1 MLMPGL
7 FIVSSRP
14 DTSHT
19 SSVRSRRVETSA
31 RFVADL
37 LFLFYFV
44 SQRRRG
50 CRRLLCRCLWRL
62 MNHLFP
68 SLFLRCSSRRKEV
81 ENRSFGSSRR
91 DLLSFQ
97 TTFRLP
103 PSDHAPL
110 FAPTTL
116 RTSWRNRLLLL
127 PYLNPTRLLLLLP
140 NLPRPNVDSFS
151 PSLSS
156 LLSLFSTSF
165 LPPRPTDPPPSSSST
180 TEDPST
186 TCPSE
191 MTPATSLSPS
201 SLLRRF
207 LLSSKRHT
215 DRRSFC

>member
-81 ENRSFGSSRR
+81 ENRSFGCSRR

-103 PSDHAPL
+103 PSDHAHPL
-110 FAPTTL
+110 PFEHHGETD
-116 RTSWRNRLLLL
+116 
-127 PYLNPTRLLLLLP
+127 Y
-140 NLPRPNVDSFS
+140 SFS
-151 PSLSS
+151 PTSTQPGFFCSSQIFLVQTSTPSRPRSLRSS
-156 LLSLFSTSF
+156 RSS
-165 LPPRPTDPPPSSSST
+165 PPPS
-180 TEDPST
+180 
-186 TCPSE
+186 
-191 MTPATSLSPS
+191 
-201 SLLRRF
+201 F
-207 LLSSKRHT
+207 LLALPT
-215 DRRSFC
+215 LLPLQVPPRRIQAPPAPRR